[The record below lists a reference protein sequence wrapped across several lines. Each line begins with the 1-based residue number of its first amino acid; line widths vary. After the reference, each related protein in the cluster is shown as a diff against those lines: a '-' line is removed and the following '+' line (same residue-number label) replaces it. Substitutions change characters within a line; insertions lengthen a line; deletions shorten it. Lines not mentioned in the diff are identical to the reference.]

1 MTSLGTARSILR
13 TALTA
18 PAGTLRLA
26 LLTDAVASVEET
38 LASGTAAVPPS
49 SAMPWLPS
57 YALACCLA
65 THAAEVQ
72 PALDL
77 MEAAHACCVEQARLG
92 MGTDAHFGVVG
103 TSLDLARL
111 RERAGDRD
119 GARALSRRALFVSNN
134 AYNGGDALLSADAVA
149 LSGELL
155 RRGGELDDAVR
166 AFSDARE
173 QLRRMKPGA
182 QGRGRAAA
190 LGLDAALGS
199 TLSATLRAGGDATMA
214 PDCVSR
220 AAEAVTLARKSA
232 AARGSGAGGA
242 LWSTASEEE
251 GRLSLGLA
259 HAAAGELTLSLAVWR
274 GEEEGVAAEPAE
286 SERDARGAALA
297 AALAHNVAHVESQG
311 AAAAAA
317 AERVVAEHGGRLGA
331 ESDGALLWAPPLIE
345 CSGAALALAFDDA
358 DG

>member
-1 MTSLGTARSILR
+1 
-13 TALTA
+13 
-18 PAGTLRLA
+18 
-26 LLTDAVASVEET
+26 
-38 LASGTAAVPPS
+38 
-49 SAMPWLPS
+49 MPWLPS
-57 YALACCLA
+57 YALALDLA
-65 THAAEVQ
+65 THAADVE
-72 PALDL
+72 PALEL

-155 RRGGELDDAVR
+155 RRSGELDDATR
-166 AFSDARE
+166 ALSDARE
-173 QLRRMKPGA
+173 KLSRLASGA
-182 QGRGRAAA
+182 PGRGRAAA

-199 TLSATLRAGGDATMA
+199 TLSATLRAQGDATMA

-220 AAEAVTLARKSA
+220 AADAVALARQSA
-232 AARGSGAGGA
+232 AARGGDAGGA

-251 GRLSLGLA
+251 SRLSLGLA
-259 HAAAGELTLSLAVWR
+259 HAAVGELSAALAAW
-274 GEEEGVAAEPAE
+274 EEGGDAEEPAP
-286 SERDARGAALA
+286 SVRDARGAALA
-297 AALAHNVAHVESQG
+297 AARAHNIAHVESER

-317 AERVVAEHGGRLGA
+317 AERVIAKHGGRLCA
-331 ESDGALLWAPPLIE
+331 EGRGALLWAPPLLE
-345 CSGAALALAFDDA
+345 CSGAALALAFEDA
-358 DG
+358 GG